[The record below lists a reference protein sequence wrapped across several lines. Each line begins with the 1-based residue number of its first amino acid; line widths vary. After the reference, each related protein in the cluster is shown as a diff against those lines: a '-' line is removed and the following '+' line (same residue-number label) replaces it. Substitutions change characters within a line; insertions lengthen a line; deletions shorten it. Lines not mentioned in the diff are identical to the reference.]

1 MQAKTVGWLAALAI
15 GTAASAPAAMP
26 QGMGMGRH
34 NRLVDLLVKQD
45 VVFGWIA
52 SNVTA
57 AGAGKAATD
66 RRMDF
71 VFIDMESVQSYD
83 PAAIRSFR
91 EAMLEAGLQTNPNT
105 HPLAIRLP
113 AFHDAPAAA
122 RQRVA
127 ETLNLGAHAI
137 VFPAVETPEEAS
149 QAINAMRHAKAG
161 VPASEARAA
170 GFGEAPAFWGMSDQ
184 EYEMRADVYPIN
196 RIGELASIF
205 IIESELGIA
214 NSRAITKLRPTVAIP
229 GPDTLRA
236 VMKGDVVKVE
246 AAIQTQLAACKEF
259 DVPCGITANATDV
272 EKRIRE
278 GFRVIVVSDR
288 DYPETITIGRAAAR
302 R

>member
-1 MQAKTVGWLAALAI
+1 MKAKTVGWLAALAI

-57 AGAGKAATD
+57 EGARKAATD
-66 RRMDF
+66 RRMDV
-71 VFIDMESVQSYD
+71 VFITMESVQSYD
-83 PAAIRSFR
+83 PAVIRSFR

-161 VPASEARAA
+161 VPVSEARAA

-205 IIESELGIA
+205 IIESAPGIA
-214 NSRAITKLRPTVAIP
+214 NSRAITKLRPTVVIP
-229 GPDTLRA
+229 GPALRA
-236 VMKGDVVKVE
+236 VMKGDMVKVE
-246 AAIQTQLAACKEF
+246 GAIQTQLAACKEF

-272 EKRIRE
+272 EKRIKE
-278 GFRVIVVSDR
+278 GFRVIVIDDR